1 MKRITVFSGSNRGA
15 RVEYTRAARALGR
28 VLAHRGIGLVYGG
41 SGKGTM
47 GELARVTLEAGGE
60 VIGVIPRLLVDR
72 EEAFV
77 GLPDLRIVES
87 LSQRKALM
95 ADLADGFIALPGG
108 IGTLDEFFEMVSWTQ
123 LGLQRKRCGLLN
135 VCGYYDRM
143 VDFID
148 HAVREGFIRAE
159 HRPIIL
165 VDASPERLLEKLEM
179 S

>member
-1 MKRITVFSGSNRGA
+1 M
-15 RVEYTRAARALGR
+15 
-28 VLAHRGIGLVYGG
+28 
-41 SGKGTM
+41 GTM
-47 GELARVTLEAGGE
+47 GELARATLEAGGE

-72 EEAFV
+72 EEALV

-87 LSQRKALM
+87 LPQRKALM
-95 ADLADGFIALPGG
+95 ADLADAFIAMPGG

-135 VCGYYDRM
+135 VCGYYERLVGFLDY
-143 VDFID
+143 
-148 HAVREGFIRAE
+148 AVGEGFIRTE

-165 VDASPERLLEKLEM
+165 VDASPKELLEKLAI

>member
-1 MKRITVFSGSNRGA
+1 M
-15 RVEYTRAARALGR
+15 
-28 VLAHRGIGLVYGG
+28 
-41 SGKGTM
+41 GTM
-47 GELARVTLEAGGE
+47 GELARATLEAGGE

-72 EEAFV
+72 EEALV

-95 ADLADGFIALPGG
+95 ADLADAFIAMPGG

-123 LGLQRKRCGLLN
+123 LGLQHKRCGLLN
-135 VCGYYDRM
+135 VCGYYERL
-143 VDFID
+143 VSFLD
-148 HAVREGFIRAE
+148 HAVGEGFVRVE

-165 VDASPERLLEKLEM
+165 VETSPKDLLEKLAL